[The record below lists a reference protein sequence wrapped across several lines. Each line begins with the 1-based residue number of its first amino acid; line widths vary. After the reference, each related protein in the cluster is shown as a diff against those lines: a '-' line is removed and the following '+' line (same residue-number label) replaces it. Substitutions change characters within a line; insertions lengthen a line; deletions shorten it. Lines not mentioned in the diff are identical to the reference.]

1 MNKKQRCE
9 ALFNLVRTE
18 RGNIKK
24 KHCERQRECAKCNF
38 RDSWKYGQYKTLR
51 KEVLDFFP
59 LLLTWSYIRSC
70 ARRVVQSPSQNRW
83 NPTPNCSNFRD
94 SWKYGQYKTL
104 RKEVLDFFPLLLTWS
119 YIRSCA
125 RRVVQSPSQNRWN
138 PTPNCRLLAQIMLW
152 QQMVVCSTVFIKY
165 HIASLLSRMIV
176 VDKSPSVSWHC
187 FFRITWTCV
196 EGVSPDRL

>member
-24 KHCERQRECAKCNF
+24 KHCERQRECAKC
-38 RDSWKYGQYKTLR
+38 
-51 KEVLDFFP
+51 
-59 LLLTWSYIRSC
+59 
-70 ARRVVQSPSQNRW
+70 
-83 NPTPNCSNFRD
+83 NFRD